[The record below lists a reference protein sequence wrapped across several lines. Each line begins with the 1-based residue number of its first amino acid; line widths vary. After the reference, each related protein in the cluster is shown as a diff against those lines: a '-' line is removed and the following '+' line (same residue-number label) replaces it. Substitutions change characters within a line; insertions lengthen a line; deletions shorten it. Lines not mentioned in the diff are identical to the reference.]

1 MTINIK
7 TQTLQNKNKTMIK
20 YKYILI
26 GLLIGFVYLFGIK
39 MVFENLSSDANSNYI
54 MEKNVIDDRNALET
68 NNAISYSEETLVY
81 SDKKIELIHKFYSNS
96 ARDLAILSIAMW
108 FILDLIYY
116 HEGRKTFEG
125 WFYYI
130 FPPNKKMETQTRL
143 RKRENSK
150 KLLFGILLSTILLV
164 IINLFLKIY

>member
-1 MTINIK
+1 
-7 TQTLQNKNKTMIK
+7 MIK

-39 MVFENLSSDANSNYI
+39 MVFENLSSEANSKYI
-54 MEKNVIDDRNALET
+54 MEKKIIDDRNALEP
-68 NNAISYSEETLVY
+68 NNAITYTEETLVY
-81 SDKKIELIHKFYSNS
+81 SDKNIELIHNFYSNS

-108 FILDLIYY
+108 FLIDLIYY
-116 HEGRKTFEG
+116 PEGRKTFEG